1 MPTLG
6 VGKRYA
12 CDRGRS
18 PNVVAQGRRCH
29 TPPRSSPCCYIDPMT
44 IVLVSLVVL
53 GVFAAVGALWLW
65 GLSALCAFVGVLLGN
80 SDVRTPD

>member
-1 MPTLG
+1 
-6 VGKRYA
+6 
-12 CDRGRS
+12 
-18 PNVVAQGRRCH
+18 
-29 TPPRSSPCCYIDPMT
+29 MT